1 MKNRKLILL
10 LLVLALVVCADIQPA
25 IAYFTTFTYAKG
37 GHPIYL
43 RDTTR
48 IEEQFSKQTKHVKIR
63 SEANSSPVWVRAKVF
78 YAYQGIEE
86 IIISGNPSPEESSKW
101 QEGAKDGNGYVYYN
115 YLEPLPGGDVTEELT
130 VTIKT
135 KETLTPEAGD
145 QYDVIVVYE
154 STPVRY
160 DENGKV
166 IPVDW
171 NAPLYEYDNN
181 GNLVPVANSNEEGNG

>member
-1 MKNRKLILL
+1 MNKRKLVLTF
-10 LLVLALVVCADIQPA
+10 LVFALIICANIQPA
-25 IAYFTTFTYAKG
+25 MAYFTTFTYAKG

-48 IEEQFSKQTKHVKIR
+48 IEEQFSNLTKHVRIR

-86 IIISGNPSPEESSKW
+86 IKIKQDDESTSKW
-101 QEGAKDGNGYVYYN
+101 KKGAADGNGYVYYN
-115 YLEPLPGGDVTEELT
+115 YLEPLLGGGVTEELT
-130 VTIKT
+130 ITIKT
-135 KETLTPEAGD
+135 KDTLTPEAGD

-160 DENGKV
+160 DEKGQ
-166 IPVDW
+166 ILAVDW
-171 NAPLYEYDNN
+171 NTDLLHYNEN
-181 GNLVPVANSNEEGNG
+181 GEIVPVFQNEEGNG

>member
-1 MKNRKLILL
+1 MNKRKLVLTF
-10 LLVLALVVCADIQPA
+10 LVFALIISANIQPA

-48 IEEQFSKQTKHVKIR
+48 IEEQFSQQTKHVRIK

-78 YAYQGIEE
+78 YAYQGIEK
-86 IIISGNPSPEESSKW
+86 ITISGVNDPSKW
-101 QEGAKDGNGYVYYN
+101 QEGATDGNGYVYYN
-115 YLEPLPGGDVTEELT
+115 YSEPLPGGGTTEELT
-130 VTIKT
+130 VKIETKS
-135 KETLTPEAGD
+135 KETLTPDAGD

-160 DENGKV
+160 DENGKE

-181 GNLVPVANSNEEGNG
+181 GNLVPIANSNEEGNG